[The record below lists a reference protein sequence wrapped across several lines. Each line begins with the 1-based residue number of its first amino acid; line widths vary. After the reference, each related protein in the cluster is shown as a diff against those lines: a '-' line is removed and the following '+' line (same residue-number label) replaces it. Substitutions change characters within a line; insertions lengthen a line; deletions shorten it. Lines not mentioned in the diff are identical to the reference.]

1 MKSPKSM
8 PIRPVNDILPED
20 NIDLNFFHAI
30 EMLIINKILVRV
42 GQRTGVAYKF
52 HKKRQFKVIYQSCED
67 LFKNFKQRLS
77 KETIQEIIDDIL
89 SSPCFLEVLKDVY
102 LTGTAEEK
110 EKIIQEIDFEELNK
124 KIYALVTSYLIR
136 KGCLKRGKG
145 FGTL

>member
-1 MKSPKSM
+1 M

-30 EMLIINKILVRV
+30 ELLIINKILVRV
-42 GQRTGVAYKF
+42 GQRTQVDYKF
-52 HKKRQFKVIYQSCED
+52 DKKRQFKVIYQSCEN

-102 LTGTAEEK
+102 LTGTAESK
-110 EKIIQEIDFEELNK
+110 EKIIQEIDFEKLNK
-124 KIYALVTSYLIR
+124 DTYALVTSYLIR
-136 KGCLKRGKG
+136 KGCVKRGKG